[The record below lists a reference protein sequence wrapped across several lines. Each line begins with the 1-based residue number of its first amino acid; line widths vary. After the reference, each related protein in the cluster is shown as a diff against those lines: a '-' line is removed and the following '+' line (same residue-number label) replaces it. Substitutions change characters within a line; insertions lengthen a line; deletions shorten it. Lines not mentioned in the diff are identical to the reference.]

1 MKNILRNLLP
11 YKAWIAV
18 LVILLVIQAWCD
30 LSLPQYTQDIIDV
43 GIQNS
48 GVEHILP
55 EKITSQDMEYVL
67 SFMDDAGKKTFSG
80 SYELSGKK
88 YKGKKIYSRKSMS
101 EEKLDRLDSRLLTP
115 VVTAAESRVAEIKGG
130 STSSYSGKKVKKT
143 IDSMG
148 KSTLMAVGVRFAVS
162 CDRNAGVDVDKIQ
175 SSYLWK
181 KGGAMFLM
189 SLLMFIVTGFTAFIA
204 SRTGASVARDL
215 REKVFSNVMKY
226 SGAEMDRFSTASL
239 ITRCTND
246 VQQVQMVT
254 TMILRMVL
262 YAPVMGIWGIIK
274 AAGTGAGMSW
284 ILALGVILAA
294 SFVLLLM
301 NVTLP
306 KYRRMQS
313 LVDALNRVSREILTG
328 LLVIRAFGR
337 EEQEEKRFDRANR
350 DLMETQLFTSRV
362 MSLMQPVIM
371 LLMNVLSVAIT
382 WTSAHLINQGTMQV
396 GTMTAFIT
404 YSMMIIISF
413 LMISVI
419 SIILPRAG
427 VAADRIEE
435 VITTEPTVT
444 DTAEPETI
452 SPEEHGGDIV
462 FSHVDFRYPGAEDDA
477 LSDISFTAKAGE
489 MTAVIGSTGSGKST
503 LVGLIPRF
511 YDVTGGSITIDGHD
525 IRKVKLRDLREM
537 IGYVPQ
543 KGVLFS
549 GTIESNIRFGKK
561 DASESEIREAAE
573 TAQASD
579 FIDEK
584 EKGYKSFISQGGSN
598 VSGGQ
603 KQRIAIA
610 RAIAKSPEILIFD
623 DSFSA
628 LDMKT
633 DAELRKALAV
643 KEKKAAKI
651 VVAQRI
657 STILNAD
664 MIVVLDEGRVAGK
677 GRHSE
682 LMKTCP
688 VYRQIAESQLSM
700 AELEGIG

>member
-43 GIQNS
+43 GIQGS

-55 EKITSQDMEYVL
+55 EKITARDMKRTL
-67 SFMDDAGKKTFSG
+67 GFMDDAEKKAFSG
-80 SYELSGKK
+80 SYVLSKKK
-88 YKGKKIYSRKSMS
+88 YKGEKIYKRRALS
-101 EEKLDRLDSRLLTP
+101 EDRLDELDSELLDP
-115 VVTAAESRVAEIKGG
+115 VAAAAELLAGKNGASGGASAGKAEKSIRSSGSKTRMTVAVR
-130 STSSYSGKKVKKT
+130 Y
-143 IDSMG
+143 
-148 KSTLMAVGVRFAVS
+148 AVY
-162 CDRNAGVDVDKIQ
+162 CDRNAGVDTDSIR
-175 SSYLWK
+175 SSYLWS
-181 KGGAMFLM
+181 KGGAMMLM
-189 SLLMFIVTGFTAFIA
+189 ALIMFAVTGVTVFIA

-215 REKVFSNVMKY
+215 REKIFSNVMQY

-254 TMILRMVL
+254 TMLLRMVL

-274 AAGTGAGMSW
+274 VSRTGAGMGW
-284 ILALGVILAA
+284 VLALGVALVAA
-294 SFVLLLM
+294 FVLLLM

-337 EEQEEKRFDRANR
+337 EKQEEKRFDRANR
-350 DLMETQLFTSRV
+350 ELMETQLFTSRV

-371 LLMNVLSVAIT
+371 LVMNVLAVIIT
-382 WTSAHLINQGTMQV
+382 WMSARLIDRGTMQI

-404 YSMMIIISF
+404 YSMMIIIAF

-419 SIILPRAG
+419 SILLPRAA

-435 VITTEPTVT
+435 VIETEPTVT
-444 DTAEPETI
+444 DCAGPESI
-452 SPEEHGGDIV
+452 APEEHGGDIV
-462 FSHVDFRYPGAEDDA
+462 FSHVDFRYPGAEEDV
-477 LSDISFTAKAGE
+477 LSDISFTAKAGKT
-489 MTAVIGSTGSGKST
+489 TAVIGSTGSGKST
-503 LVGLIPRF
+503 LVSLIPRF
-511 YDVTGGSITIDGHD
+511 YDVTGGSIYIDGHD
-525 IRKVKLRDLREM
+525 IRNITLHDLRDM

-549 GTIESNIRFGKK
+549 GTIASNIRFGKK
-561 DASESEIREAAE
+561 DASDGEMREAAE
-573 TAQASD
+573 TAQAMS
-579 FIDEK
+579 FINEK
-584 EKGYKSFISQGGSN
+584 EGGFESHIAQGGSN

-603 KQRIAIA
+603 KQRLAIA
-610 RAIAKSPEILIFD
+610 RAIARKPEILVFD

-633 DAELRKALAV
+633 DAELRRALAE
-643 KEKKAAKI
+643 KEKNAAKI

-664 MIVVLDEGRVAGK
+664 MIVVLDEGRVAGT

-688 VYRQIAESQLSM
+688 VYRQIAESQLSR

>member
-67 SFMDDAGKKTFSG
+67 SFMDDAEEKTFSG
-80 SYELSGKK
+80 SYELSEEK

-101 EEKLDRLDSRLLTP
+101 EEELDRLDSRLLTS
-115 VVTAAESRVAEIKGG
+115 VVTAAGSRAAQAEGG
-130 STSSYSGKKVKKT
+130 STSSYSRKKIKKT

-148 KSTLMAVGVRFAVS
+148 KSTLMAVAVRFAVS
-162 CDRNAGVDVDKIQ
+162 CDKNAGVDVDSIQ
-175 SSYLWK
+175 TSYLWS

-382 WTSAHLINQGTMQV
+382 WTSAHLIDQGTMQV

-435 VITTEPTVT
+435 VITTKPTVT
-444 DTAEPETI
+444 DIAEPETI

-477 LSDISFTAKAGE
+477 LSDISFTAKTGE

-561 DASESEIREAAE
+561 DASENEIREAAE

-643 KEKKAAKI
+643 KERKAAKI